1 MRERGS
7 GPSKAGLRRM
17 ERVRKR
23 LERAREMERVVSEQY
38 GRREVRYGALLFA
51 RDELE
56 RAQREH
62 QRLLKELGIREKRAK
77 RAKPGTGKTV
87 YREPKELICSD
98 CLHYEFRLKPL
109 GHLCRLPDGEVME
122 GGVCEDFVAAHPC
135 PVCGHPTG
143 EKRTR
148 PPIYCSDRCR
158 KLAWWR
164 RHKGKVAR
172 A

>member
-62 QRLLKELGIREKRAK
+62 QRLLKELGIREKQAK

-87 YREPKELICSD
+87 
-98 CLHYEFRLKPL
+98 
-109 GHLCRLPDGEVME
+109 
-122 GGVCEDFVAAHPC
+122 
-135 PVCGHPTG
+135 
-143 EKRTR
+143 
-148 PPIYCSDRCR
+148 
-158 KLAWWR
+158 
-164 RHKGKVAR
+164 
-172 A
+172 